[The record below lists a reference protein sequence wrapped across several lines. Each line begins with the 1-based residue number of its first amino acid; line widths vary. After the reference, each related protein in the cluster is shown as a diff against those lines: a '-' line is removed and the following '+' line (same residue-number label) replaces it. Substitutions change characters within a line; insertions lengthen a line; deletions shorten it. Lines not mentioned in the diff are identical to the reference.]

1 MEKLQKSI
9 NRASFSRKQALTTTA
24 LILLLTFT
32 AIVTGIQSFTVQAAK
47 DADQQSY
54 SFIAVTPNPVGQN
67 QPLLILAWVA
77 DPLPSAST
85 GIGQFRTGYKVT
97 IQRPDSQVETKTG
110 LKPDYLGGAVFTY
123 TPTMVGDYNFTFTY
137 PSETIYYQW
146 DNVNNKPLN
155 PQNNYTALGSS
166 ASEIVHVQANPVQTA
181 FQVPFPN
188 TYWTRPINAQNYWWS
203 EISGNWLM
211 AAWNSTSRAFDNN
224 AAFIPEGKLSNS
236 AHILYTFPLTFGGLA
251 GGIYNN
257 VPYYAG
263 ASYEMY
269 FAPPIIIG
277 GRIFYTTLQANE
289 PRGIGGNLNNIG
301 TACVDLQTGKT
312 LYVIPNATMSFG
324 QILNFYGPNQAG
336 TFAYLWGTYTALPGQ
351 STPATGANTITLF
364 DPWTGNPII
373 TIGNYTAGS
382 VIFGKNGEIL
392 KYRLFNN
399 GTTTSP
405 QWLMEK
411 WNSTK
416 CIESYQPTGTGTTSQ
431 DYAWRPYTQ
440 YVANISANIDGNR
453 GIMWQVPAVN
463 PYNDYSLTPFLQQGA
478 TFDGNNICTYEVISS
493 RIATNITSP
502 IGLNVTEYDMTTG
515 HVSGPY
521 TITPSSDL
529 PNALNG
535 IAAFENIWEY
545 NGHIYNFNHF
555 TMQWVRYDIS
565 TGQEVWRTAPAHN
578 AYGYFGQADS
588 IIKAYD
594 GIVVACG
601 FDGYAYGYNM
611 TDGKTVWEYY
621 AGDCGLLTPYGHYT
635 FYDGINVIDGK
646 VILLPN
652 EHGSG
657 IEPLY
662 QNLTTTVLDA
672 RTGKLI
678 WQVFGY
684 FNKPAIADG
693 IMVSQNN
700 YDNLVYAFGK
710 GPSQTTV
717 EAPLTGISVG
727 SSLVIQGS
735 VTDQSVGA
743 LAIAK
748 TIGAASIPAISDAD
762 QADWMA
768 QLYMQQVGRLKQ
780 TATGVPVLIRA
791 IDSTG
796 AVAAQATV
804 TSDVLGNFAY
814 QWTPTTPGLYSIVAD
829 FLGSD
834 SYWGSNAETHVAV
847 QSASS
852 ASGSP
857 IVTPTPPTSPTETPS
872 ASPTAPT
879 PPPGGLSATEL
890 YLIAVAIVVIIIVVA
905 VAVIL
910 RRRK

>member
-1 MEKLQKSI
+1 MENLKKSI
-9 NRASFSRKQALTTTA
+9 NKARFSRKQALTTTA
-24 LILLLTFT
+24 LILLL
-32 AIVTGIQSFTVQAAK
+32 ASIVAGASSFTVQAAK
-47 DADQQSY
+47 DVDQQSY
-54 SFIAVTPNPVGQN
+54 SFIAVTPNPVGKDQT
-67 QPLLILAWVA
+67 LLILAWVA

-97 IQRPDSQVETKTG
+97 IARPDGQVETKTG

-123 TPTMVGDYNFTFTY
+123 IPTLVGDYNFTFTY

-155 PQNNYTALGSS
+155 PQNNFTVLGSS
-166 ASEIVHVQANPVQTA
+166 ATDIVHVQANPVQTQ

-188 TYWTRPINAQNYWWS
+188 QYWTRPINAQNYYWS
-203 EISGNWLM
+203 QISGNWLM

-224 AAFIPEGKLSNS
+224 AAFIPEGTLSNS
-236 AHILYTFPLTFGGLA
+236 PHILYTFPLTYGGLA

-269 FAPPIIIG
+269 FAPPIIIS
-277 GRIFYTTLQANE
+277 GRLFYTTIQSNE
-289 PRGIGGNLNNIG
+289 PRGVGGPFPNLG
-301 TACVDLQTGKT
+301 TACVDLNTGQT
-312 LYVIPNATMSFG
+312 LFVIPNATMQFG
-324 QILNFYGPNQAG
+324 QIMNFPGVNQMG
-336 TFAYLWGTYTALPGQ
+336 TQAYLWGTWGAGSTQASAPG
-351 STPATGANTITLF
+351 TITLF
-364 DPWTGNPII
+364 DPWTGNSII
-373 TIGNYTAGS
+373 TLGNYTGGS
-382 VIFGKNGEIL
+382 VVFGNKGEII

-399 GTTTSP
+399 ATTAAP
-405 QWLMEK
+405 QWLLEK
-411 WNSTK
+411 WNSTLA
-416 CIESYQPTGTGTTSQ
+416 IESYQPTGTGTTSI
-431 DYAWRPYTQ
+431 DYSWRPYTR
-440 YVANISANIDGNR
+440 YLANMSANIDANR
-453 GIMWQVPAVN
+453 GIMWQVSALNVN
-463 PYNDYSLTPFLQQGA
+463 GYSMTPFLQQGA
-478 TFDGNNICTYEVISS
+478 TFMGNNILTYQTLGTGGS
-493 RIATNITSP
+493 TNMTSP
-502 IGLNVTEYDMTTG
+502 IGLNITAYDMTNG
-515 HVSGPY
+515 QMSGPY
-521 TITPSSDL
+521 VITPAPGL
-529 PNALNG
+529 PNTLNG
-535 IAAFENIWEY
+535 IAAFENIWEF
-545 NGHIYNFNHF
+545 NGHLYNFNHY
-555 TMQWVRYDIS
+555 TMQWVQYDIV
-565 TGQEVWRTAPAHN
+565 TGQETWVSAPAHN
-578 AYGYFGQADS
+578 SYGYFGQANS
-588 IIKAYD
+588 IIEAY
-594 GIVVACG
+594 GLLLATG
-601 FDGYAYGYNM
+601 FDGYAYGYDINNG
-611 TDGKTVWEYY
+611 TTVWEYY
-621 AGDCGLLTPYGHYT
+621 AGDAGTLVPYGHYT

-678 WQVFGY
+678 WQTLGY

-717 EAPLTGISVG
+717 EAPLTAVNTG
-727 SSLVIQGS
+727 SGMVIQGT

-748 TIGAASIPAISDAD
+748 ETGMASIPAISDKD

-780 TATGVPVLIRA
+780 TAKGVPVLIRA

-796 AVAAQATV
+796 AVAAETTV

-829 FLGSD
+829 FLGSE
-834 SYWGSNAETHVAV
+834 SYWGSNAETHVVV
-847 QSASS
+847 QSAPS
-852 ASGSP
+852 SGSP
-857 IVTPTPPTSPTETPS
+857 TPTPSPVVTPPTSPTVTPTNTPS
-872 ASPTAPT
+872 PSTPTGPG
-879 PPPGGLSATEL
+879 GGLSATDL
-890 YLIAVAIVVIIIVVA
+890 LLIGVAVIVVIIVVA
-905 VAVIL
+905 AAVIL